1 METTGAFPF
10 TTTAHPLRVVC
21 VGAHP
26 DDPETG
32 CGGTLAR
39 LASAGHEITIVY
51 LTRGEAGV
59 KHLPKECVTWNPC
72 DEKASLSLMRSE
84 EARRASAL
92 LGARALFADQP
103 DGATT
108 ADDKECSKFTEL
120 LASLNPDLVLTHWP
134 IDTHRDHRSASLLA
148 YQAWECSGQKF
159 VLGYYEVMTG
169 VQTQEFQPNWYVD
182 VSENWLAKRG
192 ACYAHQSQSPSRFY
206 RYHSKLSRQRGQE
219 VGFPRAEAF
228 RLLNR
233 ESRQVA

>member
-1 METTGAFPF
+1 MESAGPFPF
-10 TTTAHPLRVVC
+10 ASSAHPLRVIC

-59 KHLPKECVTWNPC
+59 KHLPKECVTWDPC
-72 DEKASLSLMRSE
+72 DEKFSLGLMRSD
-84 EARRASAL
+84 EARKAANL
-92 LGARALFADQP
+92 LGARVLFADQA

-108 ADDKECSKFTEL
+108 VDDEECDRFTEL

-134 IDTHRDHRSASLLA
+134 NDSHRDHRSASVLA
-148 YQAWECSGQKF
+148 YRAWQGLGQKF

-182 VSENWLAKRG
+182 ISENWLAKRG
-192 ACYAHQSQSPSRFY
+192 ACYAHRSQSPTRFY
-206 RYHSKLSRQRGQE
+206 RYHSKLARQRGQE
-219 VGFPRAEAF
+219 AGFRWAEAF
-228 RLLNR
+228 SLLKS
-233 ESRQVA
+233 ESFA